1 MKYFKFLVCVFAV
14 LLFSCNEEQIQDTG
28 FGTIKGR
35 VVDKIKF
42 EPIENVKIT
51 TSPATSTIFTDKE
64 GYFVIADVATGEY
77 SVQAIK
83 DGFLAKFEPTTLSL
97 NAVSQVVF
105 ELETSTASNKSPEV
119 PILKTPADLA
129 VNQSIKTK
137 LTWESKDPDG
147 DALTATVTLRN
158 GTTDEI
164 ITFENLKSNSV
175 DLSNLSYSTKYFWQV
190 SVSDGINKAVN
201 SNVFSFTTTS
211 FPNSRFLFV
220 KKINGNNVIFA
231 ADDAG
236 NQLQITSS
244 SLNSYRPRKN
254 LQANKIAFL
263 STDGSQNHIY
273 TMNSDGTSIKKV
285 TNTVPIAGF
294 NMDHVSFGWN
304 SSGSQIIY
312 PNFDKLYRINS
323 DGTGLTSVFQTP
335 NGKFISE
342 CAWSVDG
349 SSIVLKVNNNLGY
362 EVEIYVISSSGVL
375 LFSVLNNANGAVS
388 GVDINVDN
396 SRIVYSR
403 DISGFQNLEY
413 RSLDSRLFVFNTISK
428 TSQEILSKKLSGFN
442 DSDVRFSPNQAEV
455 IFVNTSNDGISSKNI
470 QKVNLS
476 DSDSRS
482 TLFLGS
488 SMPDWK

>member
-119 PILKTPADLA
+119 PVLKTPADLA

-190 SVSDGINKAVN
+190 SVSDGI
-201 SNVFSFTTTS
+201 
-211 FPNSRFLFV
+211 
-220 KKINGNNVIFA
+220 
-231 ADDAG
+231 
-236 NQLQITSS
+236 
-244 SLNSYRPRKN
+244 
-254 LQANKIAFL
+254 
-263 STDGSQNHIY
+263 
-273 TMNSDGTSIKKV
+273 
-285 TNTVPIAGF
+285 
-294 NMDHVSFGWN
+294 
-304 SSGSQIIY
+304 
-312 PNFDKLYRINS
+312 
-323 DGTGLTSVFQTP
+323 
-335 NGKFISE
+335 
-342 CAWSVDG
+342 
-349 SSIVLKVNNNLGY
+349 
-362 EVEIYVISSSGVL
+362 
-375 LFSVLNNANGAVS
+375 
-388 GVDINVDN
+388 
-396 SRIVYSR
+396 
-403 DISGFQNLEY
+403 
-413 RSLDSRLFVFNTISK
+413 
-428 TSQEILSKKLSGFN
+428 
-442 DSDVRFSPNQAEV
+442 
-455 IFVNTSNDGISSKNI
+455 
-470 QKVNLS
+470 
-476 DSDSRS
+476 
-482 TLFLGS
+482 
-488 SMPDWK
+488 

>member
-1 MKYFKFLVCVFAV
+1 
-14 LLFSCNEEQIQDTG
+14 
-28 FGTIKGR
+28 
-35 VVDKIKF
+35 
-42 EPIENVKIT
+42 
-51 TSPATSTIFTDKE
+51 
-64 GYFVIADVATGEY
+64 
-77 SVQAIK
+77 
-83 DGFLAKFEPTTLSL
+83 
-97 NAVSQVVF
+97 
-105 ELETSTASNKSPEV
+105 
-119 PILKTPADLA
+119 
-129 VNQSIKTK
+129 
-137 LTWESKDPDG
+137 
-147 DALTATVTLRN
+147 ATVTLRN

-231 ADDAG
+231 ADDTG

-294 NMDHVSFGWN
+294 NMDHVSFCWN

-375 LFSVLNNANGAVS
+375 LYSVLNNANGAVS

-413 RSLDSRLFVFNTISK
+413 RSLDSRLFIFNTISK